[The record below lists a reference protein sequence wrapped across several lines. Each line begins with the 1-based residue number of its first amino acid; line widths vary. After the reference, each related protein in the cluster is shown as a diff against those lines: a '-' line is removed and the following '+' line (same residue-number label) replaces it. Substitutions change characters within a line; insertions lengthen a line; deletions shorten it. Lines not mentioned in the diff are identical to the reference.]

1 MIDQKRLQLFAFL
14 SHLVKQQQQG
24 TRYYVVTEKIENWRV
39 LAKTGHN
46 ALRTISQHGER
57 VGGGL
62 DGDLYESALSQ
73 GQREL

>member
-1 MIDQKRLQLFAFL
+1 MPWYN
-14 SHLVKQQQQG
+14 LVKQQQQG

>member
-1 MIDQKRLQLFAFL
+1 MPWYNQ
-14 SHLVKQQQQG
+14 VKQQQQG

-46 ALRTISQHGER
+46 ALRTVSQHGER

-62 DGDLYESALSQ
+62 KMEISTKVLCPRGRESS
-73 GQREL
+73 RVENR

>member
-1 MIDQKRLQLFAFL
+1 MPWYNQ
-14 SHLVKQQQQG
+14 VKQQQG
-24 TRYYVVTEKIENWRV
+24 PGKRYYVVTEKIENWRV
-39 LAKTGHN
+39 LAKTGHRT
-46 ALRTISQHGER
+46 LRTVSQHGER

>member
-1 MIDQKRLQLFAFL
+1 MPWYNQ
-14 SHLVKQQQQG
+14 VKQQQQG

-46 ALRTISQHGER
+46 ALRTVDLER

-62 DGDLYESALSQ
+62 DGDLYESALS
-73 GQREL
+73 